1 MGPGT
6 PPFPTRALI
15 QPLICAVSCQKQDI
29 SLLRHLQV
37 LQDYLRRLRAGTSDL
52 LRAPIHRPPS
62 NSLPTASIH
71 ADRRNS
77 CASRSYD
84 LVRGD
89 LARLPAK
96 RGTYRLHRRFGTP
109 SHSHRPLSPNECA
122 NDLENGISAPLFA
135 KSDVITHQIP
145 DPSSESC
152 LRTPPT
158 PPDTSSRAHRST
170 TLATQYIPVRYTRPA
185 SPSPAAHL
193 RPHIQDRPAVSN
205 CMRRPAI
212 TVSQLCDLLTKSM
225 KLTVLVHTSV
235 NISTWGRGAAHAD
248 ASMAG
253 STRGGLCRYAPRVAR
268 HRPPGADDYV
278 AVRAH

>member
-158 PPDTSSRAHRST
+158 PPDASSRAHRST
-170 TLATQYIPVRYTRPA
+170 TLATRTVHSPCVSISRRASPPSYSRPA
-185 SPSPAAHL
+185 GCFQLHAQTRNNGESVVRSPHEIDETHCA
-193 RPHIQDRPAVSN
+193 
-205 CMRRPAI
+205 
-212 TVSQLCDLLTKSM
+212 
-225 KLTVLVHTSV
+225 
-235 NISTWGRGAAHAD
+235 
-248 ASMAG
+248 
-253 STRGGLCRYAPRVAR
+253 
-268 HRPPGADDYV
+268 
-278 AVRAH
+278 RAHVSKHLHVG